1 MQRVLQVV
9 GRFLSPTGLVL
20 AGLCFLLPFATV
32 ACDTPGGF
40 GRAAPGGTTTYTG
53 IHLITGTEPDVS
65 PPDKVRLP
73 AQWQDDRLG
82 AQPLATIVVLLI
94 LVGLVATIV
103 LTDAGLRRANVAT
116 AAGGA
121 LVLLV
126 LNQAFVTGALTSMV
140 GDQVTT
146 PLPAGKELKDYVNT
160 GPGFVFCGALLF
172 VTAIPNAIGW
182 LLVRR
187 GAAPPEQAQP
197 QAQPPTTTP
206 AVPRY

>member
-1 MQRVLQVV
+1 MRRVLQVV
-9 GRFLSPTGLVL
+9 GRWSSPTGLIL

-53 IHLITGTEPDVS
+53 VHLITGTEPDVG
-65 PPDKVRLP
+65 PADKVRPP

-82 AQPLATIVVLLI
+82 TQPLAVIVVLLI

-121 LVLLV
+121 LILLI

-146 PLPAGKELKDYVNT
+146 PLPEGKQLRDYVHT
-160 GPGFVFCGALLF
+160 GPGFVFCGALLL
-172 VTAIPNAIGW
+172 VTAVPNLIGW
-182 LLVRR
+182 LMLRR
-187 GAAPPEQAQP
+187 GGAPPAPAPPYAQP
-197 QAQPPTTTP
+197 TQV
-206 AVPRY
+206 VPRY